1 MPCQILL
8 DWKWKAGDGVTSEGA
23 GRNRPGTGDGTVEHH
38 HIIYCDGQGHIDI
51 IDVYRAVVAASVE
64 VMKDYLIV
72 GLGYIDVHAASK
84 TNVSLKRYYRAKP
97 ATVWGRVSEWAFPAY
112 RD

>member
-23 GRNRPGTGDGTVEHH
+23 GSDRPGTGDGAVEHSN
-38 HIIYCDGQGHIDI
+38 IINGDGKGHIDI

-72 GLGYIDVHAASK
+72 GLGHIDVYATGK
-84 TNVSLKRYYRAKP
+84 TNVSLKGYYRAKP
-97 ATVWGRVSEWAFPAY
+97 ATVGMGI
-112 RD
+112 